1 MEERI
6 VGIVPHLL
14 KSTGYARSRQYTLI
28 VTDRRLIVAQIT
40 AQMME
45 EIRTQ
50 SKARAQQGRKG
61 MFGGLLAGRVF
72 SIGDIVEYSNRY
84 WGMAPDQ
91 IVMETP
97 GNLALETAS
106 ISVAAVQHEYA
117 QPDEDSSI
125 RADWYVL
132 DLVSTQGS
140 YSFNFDADPQ
150 DMSVLRSVLGG
161 KLVGD
166 GRPSPIRPVSTGPTF
181 EPGFSPPPPP
191 GLPPPPP

>member
-1 MEERI
+1 
-6 VGIVPHLL
+6 
-14 KSTGYARSRQYTLI
+14 
-28 VTDRRLIVAQIT
+28 
-40 AQMME
+40 MMQ
-45 EIRTQ
+45 EIMTQ
-50 SKARAQQGRKG
+50 SKIRAQQGRRG
-61 MFGGLLAGRVF
+61 MFGGLLAGKVL

-84 WGMAPDQ
+84 WAMAPDQ
-91 IVMETP
+91 IAMETP
-97 GNLALETAS
+97 GNLALEIAG

-150 DMSVLRSVLGG
+150 DMNVLRTVLGA

-166 GRPSPIRPVSTGPTF
+166 GRPTPIRPASTGPAF
-181 EPGFSPPPPP
+181 GEGYPPPPP
-191 GLPPPPP
+191 PP